1 MFVYSFLKYWSIFF
15 NTWVLPHMP
24 YIFSLYSKYLWKNSL
39 CLEIKLTGI
48 STIRVRIAST
58 HNMHC
63 MNLYMYQPLI
73 STGLA
78 VCDMTWCPWN
88 TTHIL
93 CFEQSRWIKSGIK
106 YLRPLYFN
114 HAIYSI
120 YMWTGS
126 RFILK
131 ASRVETTSQ
140 LWFAIMIKMFFN
152 CLQRNL
158 LLSWTC
164 TTDLCFLRTMCKA
177 LSVRF
182 YQSLW
187 TLRTCYVSRVTIYGV
202 PSVSFQ
208 MAVL

>member
-1 MFVYSFLKYWSIFF
+1 M
-15 NTWVLPHMP
+15 
-24 YIFSLYSKYLWKNSL
+24 

-48 STIRVRIAST
+48 STIRVRTAST

-73 STGLA
+73 STGLTI
-78 VCDMTWCPWN
+78 CDMTWCPWN

-106 YLRPLYFN
+106 YLRPCTSTMLYS
-114 HAIYSI
+114 ASTYGLIQA
-120 YMWTGS
+120 
-126 RFILK
+126 FILK

-140 LWFAIMIKMFFN
+140 FWVTIMIKMFFN

-164 TTDLCFLRTMCKA
+164 TTDLCFLRTMREVCFYKHFVHVMCHGWQSMVCH
-177 LSVRF
+177 LSILKWPFFNV
-182 YQSLW
+182 SLLYKIAFKMS
-187 TLRTCYVSRVTIYGV
+187 TL
-202 PSVSFQ
+202 FFDN
-208 MAVL
+208 L

>member
-1 MFVYSFLKYWSIFF
+1 M
-15 NTWVLPHMP
+15 LPHMP
-24 YIFSLYSKYLWKNSL
+24 YIFSLYFKYLWKNSL

-114 HAIYSI
+114 HAVFSI
-120 YMWTGS
+120 YIWTDSSFYLKGISCGNNFPVLSYHHDKNVLQLSPTEPPPFVNLYHGS
-126 RFILK
+126 LFP
-131 ASRVETTSQ
+131 AHHV
-140 LWFAIMIKMFFN
+140 
-152 CLQRNL
+152 
-158 LLSWTC
+158 
-164 TTDLCFLRTMCKA
+164 
-177 LSVRF
+177 
-182 YQSLW
+182 
-187 TLRTCYVSRVTIYGV
+187 
-202 PSVSFQ
+202 
-208 MAVL
+208 